1 MPDSETPHF
10 NCNGGDVSLRTMT
23 HYLLVKIRE
32 LVQRE
37 AGQDLVEYALV
48 IALIALGA
56 SAGMKQV
63 ATAVTTTFS
72 SVSSVLVSA
81 T

>member
-1 MPDSETPHF
+1 
-10 NCNGGDVSLRTMT
+10 MT

-72 SVSSVLVSA
+72 NANPGEPLLA
-81 T
+81 RRDTDGKEMPELTLPAK